1 MGAAAEGMGITRR
14 QGLPTLCS
22 SVAKLNSKEV
32 FTWIHPQ
39 M

>member
-22 SVAKLNSKEV
+22 VITKLRSKEV

-39 M
+39 I